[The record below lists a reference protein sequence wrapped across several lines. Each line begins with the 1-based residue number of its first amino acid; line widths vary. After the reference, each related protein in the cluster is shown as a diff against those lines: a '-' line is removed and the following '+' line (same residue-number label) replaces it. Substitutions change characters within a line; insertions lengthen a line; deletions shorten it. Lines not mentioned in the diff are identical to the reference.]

1 LIRRGARATKAY
13 YRHRASEY
21 DAIYEMPRFR
31 RDLDSLRD
39 WVTRHVKGK
48 TVLEVAAGTGYW
60 TQVCSRS
67 AARVVATDYNAAT
80 LLVAGRRRLGPKV
93 SFVEADAFSLPKF
106 KTKFEVGVACLWWSH
121 LKKQERQRFFA
132 HFLSRLAP
140 GAKLL
145 LIDEVDREEIAN
157 PLTRRDRFGNRYEL
171 RITTDSVIYEI
182 VKNFPDDDGLEQSLS
197 EFCDRVR
204 VRRLRH
210 FWALSARVRM
220 QQ

>member
-1 LIRRGARATKAY
+1 
-13 YRHRASEY
+13 
-21 DAIYEMPRFR
+21 MPRFR
-31 RDLDSLRD
+31 GDLDRLRD
-39 WVTRHVKGK
+39 WVTRHVKGR

-80 LLVAGRRRLGPKV
+80 LVVAATRRLGPKV
-93 SFVEADAFSLPKF
+93 SFVEADAFSLPRF
-106 KTKFEVGVACLWWSH
+106 KTKFDVGLACLWWSH
-121 LKKQERQRFFA
+121 LRRQERQKFVA

-145 LIDEVDREEIAN
+145 LIDEVHRKEIAN
-157 PLTRRDRFGNRYEL
+157 PLTRRDRFGDRYEL
-171 RITTDSVIYEI
+171 RIAPDGVIYEI
-182 VKNFPDDDGLEQSLS
+182 VKNFPEGDCLEQSLS
-197 EFCDRVR
+197 EFCDGVR

>member
-1 LIRRGARATKAY
+1 LIRRGSRAIKAY
-13 YRHRASEY
+13 YKHRASEY
-21 DAIYEMPRFR
+21 DGIYVTPRLR
-31 RDLDSLRD
+31 RDLACLRG

-67 AARVVATDYNAAT
+67 ATRVVATDYNAAT
-80 LLVAGRRRLGPKV
+80 LLVAARRRLGPKV
-93 SFVEADAFSLPKF
+93 SLVEADAFSLPKF
-106 KTKFEVGVACLWWSH
+106 RTKFEVGIACLWWSH
-121 LKKQERQRFFA
+121 LKRQERQKFIA

-145 LIDEVDREEIAN
+145 LIDEAYRKETAN
-157 PLTRRDRFGNRYEL
+157 PLTRRDRSGNRYEL
-171 RITTDSVIYEI
+171 RITTDGVIYEI
-182 VKNFPDDDGLEQSLS
+182 VKNFPDDECLEPSLS
-197 EFCDRVR
+197 EFCDSVR